1 LIVFLLDFSQSEAGS
16 GLLVDELSESCLSFD
31 EGVGDSLLSAERGQE
46 AHHLD
51 GVNVVGDDHQLGLV
65 EFNQFGNV
73 VETELNVDWLGSL
86 ELGFSFLS
94 LCLALVVLLGIL
106 LVFAGLCLLEE
117 SHLLVFFGFWA
128 VF

>member
-1 LIVFLLDFSQSEAGS
+1 MVVFLLDFGQSEAGS

-31 EGVGDSLLSAERGQE
+31 EGIGDSLLSAESRQE

-51 GVNVVGDDHQLGLV
+51 GINVVSDDNKLGFV

-73 VETELNVDWLGSL
+73 VETELDVDWLGGL
-86 ELGFSFLS
+86 ELGFSLLS
-94 LCLALVVLLGIL
+94 LGLALVVLLGIL
-106 LVFAGLCLLEE
+106 LVFAGLSILEE

>member
-31 EGVGDSLLSAERGQE
+31 EGVGDSLLSAESGQE

>member
-1 LIVFLLDFSQSEAGS
+1 MVVFLLDFGQSEAGS
-16 GLLVDELSESCLSFD
+16 GLLVDELSESCLSLD
-31 EGVGDSLLSAERGQE
+31 EGIGDTLLSAESGQE

-51 GVNVVGDDHQLGLV
+51 GINIMSDDHQLGFV

-73 VETELNVDWLGSL
+73 VETELDVDWLGSL
-86 ELGFSFLS
+86 ELGFTFLS
-94 LCLALVVLLGIL
+94 LCFGLVILLGIL

-117 SHLLVFFGFWA
+117 SHLLVFFSFGA